1 MTDGR
6 TDKGS
11 YRGAM
16 HAPKKFSNGVWT
28 WKNYISFLWYAEII
42 VIGYNLV
49 FFTILWRIFLSEQNA
64 MFYLIMNIFI
74 NMIFLID

>member
-1 MTDGR
+1 MGVIEELCTLQILQR
-6 TDKGS
+6 
-11 YRGAM
+11 
-16 HAPKKFSNGVWT
+16 NGVWT